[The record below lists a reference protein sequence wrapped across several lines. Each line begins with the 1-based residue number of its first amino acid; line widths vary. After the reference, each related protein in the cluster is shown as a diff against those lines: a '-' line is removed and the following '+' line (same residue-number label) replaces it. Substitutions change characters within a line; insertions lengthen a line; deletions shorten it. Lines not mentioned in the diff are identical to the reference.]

1 MNMHKF
7 YKIIII
13 SAILLFTN
21 IKYCL
26 CSTNAYYENDFGFL
40 LEYYRK
46 DTIEPYANYKGI
58 ICYEF
63 INDNIFDEYIEFDK
77 DNFLIGNFSCN
88 DVIIY
93 KWILINGE
101 NRFIVLNDP
110 NFYKVYDRPFIK
122 TDNIHIFFSED
133 IYNFL
138 LEQYDSKSKV
148 VINSD
153 YPAIIDIDN
162 FLLIYSNLDDNFQS
176 IFTLTKKVDAKSLFK
191 IKNSSLYLNNTII
204 DETGVIKKYK
214 KIYVR
219 LVDVLNIIGCD
230 NITYKEET
238 KELKFSFE
246 NAEYVYDIQKGL
258 FLTELNSNSNI
269 YLLHPKLLHNCL
281 YVDVDSL
288 IDFFNHIGKFKISN
302 DSNGI
307 KITERHQ

>member
-1 MNMHKF
+1 MV
-7 YKIIII
+7 
-13 SAILLFTN
+13 L
-21 IKYCL
+21 
-26 CSTNAYYENDFGFL
+26 
-40 LEYYRK
+40 
-46 DTIEPYANYKGI
+46 
-58 ICYEF
+58 IC
-63 INDNIFDEYIEFDK
+63 
-77 DNFLIGNFSCN
+77 
-88 DVIIY
+88 

-204 DETGVIKKYK
+204 DEAGVIKKYK

-246 NAEYVYDIQKGL
+246 NAEYVYDIQNGL